1 MDAFLQ
7 YRAFLM
13 TQIGQVMGHP
23 NLFVPA
29 LFLQLPPAHIDKGKA
44 PLSYPNKS

>member
-1 MDAFLQ
+1 MDTFLQ

-13 TQIGQVMGHP
+13 TQIGQAMEHP
-23 NLFVPA
+23 NLFIPA
-29 LFLQLPPAHIDKGKA
+29 PFLQLPPAHIDKGKV